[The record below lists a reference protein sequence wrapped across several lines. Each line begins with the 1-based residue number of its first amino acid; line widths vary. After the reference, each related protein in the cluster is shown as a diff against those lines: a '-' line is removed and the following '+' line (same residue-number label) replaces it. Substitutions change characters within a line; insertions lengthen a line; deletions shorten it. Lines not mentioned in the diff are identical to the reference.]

1 MRINF
6 HILFFIFSL
15 YSSFAQTEVKFNL
28 ATATVLVTNIENEM
42 KTTKLKSIQLEL
54 MVFLDSFD

>member
-6 HILFFIFSL
+6 HILFFLFSL
-15 YSSFAQTEVKFNL
+15 HGSFAQTEVKFNL

-42 KTTKLKSIQLEL
+42 KTTKLKSIQLDL